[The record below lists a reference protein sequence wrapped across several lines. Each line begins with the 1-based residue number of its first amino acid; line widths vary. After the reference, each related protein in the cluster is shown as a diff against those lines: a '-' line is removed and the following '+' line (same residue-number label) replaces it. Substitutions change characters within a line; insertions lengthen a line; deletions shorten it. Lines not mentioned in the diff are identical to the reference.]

1 MAFSGIE
8 QPELR
13 ITFDTNLRF
22 RTDELDLRLGSHG
35 APLLMP
41 DEVLMEL
48 KIPGVCPMWLSRLL
62 SETGAFPTSF
72 SKSAI
77 AIKTASSGRLQRMIR
92 RDPTV
97 LESIISSQLT
107 LSAF

>member
-35 APLLMP
+35 APLLTP

-72 SKSAI
+72 SKIGHCYKNSI
-77 AIKTASSGRLQRMIR
+77 LKETATNDKEGS
-92 RDPTV
+92 DC
-97 LESIISSQLT
+97 
-107 LSAF
+107 A

>member
-62 SETGAFPTSF
+62 SETGAVIVCDGADDAAVRLSIIKAVEAFTGF
-72 SKSAI
+72 SSDSI
-77 AIKTASSGRLQRMIR
+77 QVIKTAPNIGG
-92 RDPTV
+92 
-97 LESIISSQLT
+97 
-107 LSAF
+107 

>member
-72 SKSAI
+72 
-77 AIKTASSGRLQRMIR
+77 RNRPL
-92 RDPTV
+92 
-97 LESIISSQLT
+97 L
-107 LSAF
+107 

>member
-22 RTDELDLRLGSHG
+22 RTDELDLRLGS
-35 APLLMP
+35 
-41 DEVLMEL
+41 
-48 KIPGVCPMWLSRLL
+48 LSRLL

-72 SKSAI
+72 SKIGHCYKNSI
-77 AIKTASSGRLQRMIR
+77 LRETATNDKEGS
-92 RDPTV
+92 DC
-97 LESIISSQLT
+97 
-107 LSAF
+107 A

>member
-48 KIPGVCPMWLSRLL
+48 RSR
-62 SETGAFPTSF
+62 ECARCG
-72 SKSAI
+72 
-77 AIKTASSGRLQRMIR
+77 
-92 RDPTV
+92 
-97 LESIISSQLT
+97 
-107 LSAF
+107 

>member
-48 KIPGVCPMWLSRLL
+48 KIPGVCPMWLSRL
-62 SETGAFPTSF
+62 F
-72 SKSAI
+72 
-77 AIKTASSGRLQRMIR
+77 IR
-92 RDPTV
+92 NRRIPDIVFKNRP
-97 LESIISSQLT
+97 LL
-107 LSAF
+107 